1 MANNVSL
8 SEFVTRAKE
17 TGGQP
22 AIRFNEKEIRP
33 DGMAIADEDS
43 SAGASQNL
51 QVQLELETP
60 SGTVVYQ
67 NLYDNQVE
75 YEEDMKIIKDLLED
89 SGALS

>member
-8 SEFVTRAKE
+8 SEFVARAKE

-33 DGMAIADEDS
+33 DGMAIGDEDS
-43 SAGASQNL
+43 TTGASQNL
-51 QVQLELETP
+51 KVQLELETP
-60 SGTVVYQ
+60 AETVVYE
-67 NLYDNQVE
+67 NVYTNQVQ

-89 SGALS
+89 SGPLS

>member
-43 SAGASQNL
+43 SAGGSQNL

-67 NLYDNQVE
+67 NVYDNQFQ
-75 YEEDMKIIKDLLED
+75 YQEDMKIIKDLLED
-89 SGALS
+89 SGSMS